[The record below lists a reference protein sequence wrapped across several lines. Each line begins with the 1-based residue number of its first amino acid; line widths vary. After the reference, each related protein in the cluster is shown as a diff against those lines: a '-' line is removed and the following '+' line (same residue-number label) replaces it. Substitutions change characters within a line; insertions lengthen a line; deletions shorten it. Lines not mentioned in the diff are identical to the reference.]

1 MRIPFAFS
9 LGASSPALLCAPLEV
24 RACRQRCTS
33 ARSTGGSVF
42 AERLAAWVLDGTL
55 GTVAFPMGRLCPRVP
70 GPSPWLAGGRSRAS
84 SVRAAGSAPSSRP
97 RPIVQGLP
105 GPATTS
111 HQPLFLACVC
121 SACTERGRIC
131 FLRKPAVSEHAASRT
146 ASTPRP
152 SSRDVTIKANAT
164 PNKLILRNRTPC
176 SAPAQTEWLFFG
188 FCLPRRA
195 ISRCREIYS

>member
-1 MRIPFAFS
+1 MRIPCACS
-9 LGASSPALLCAPLEV
+9 LGVSSPALLCAPLEV

-105 GPATTS
+105 GPAGPATTS

-131 FLRKPAVSEHAASRT
+131 FLRNLAIWEHATSRT
-146 ASTPRP
+146 DSTPRP
-152 SSRDVTIKANAT
+152 SSPK
-164 PNKLILRNRTPC
+164 
-176 SAPAQTEWLFFG
+176 FM
-188 FCLPRRA
+188 
-195 ISRCREIYS
+195 

>member
-1 MRIPFAFS
+1 MRIPCACS
-9 LGASSPALLCAPLEV
+9 LGVSSPALLCAPLEV

-111 HQPLFLACVC
+111 HQPLFLAF
-121 SACTERGRIC
+121 A
-131 FLRKPAVSEHAASRT
+131 AHAQSEAASAFCATLQFGSMPHREQT
-146 ASTPRP
+146 LHHAQVRP
-152 SSRDVTIKANAT
+152 GSRDVTMGNAT
-164 PNKLILRNRTPC
+164 PNILILRNRTP
-176 SAPAQTEWLFFG
+176 
-188 FCLPRRA
+188 
-195 ISRCREIYS
+195 